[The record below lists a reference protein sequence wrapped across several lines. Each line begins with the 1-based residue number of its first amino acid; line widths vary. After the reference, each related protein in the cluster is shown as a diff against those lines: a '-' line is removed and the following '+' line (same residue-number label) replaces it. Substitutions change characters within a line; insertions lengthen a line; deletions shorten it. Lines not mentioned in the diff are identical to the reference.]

1 MEIKVEKQ
9 DKKCTIVLIGKLDAG
24 TAPQLEEK
32 LDYIPGGLEQLIFD
46 MTELK
51 YISSAGLRTLLIA
64 NDKLEGEGKVTIK
77 GANEMVLD
85 IFNITGFADLLNI
98 Q

>member
-32 LDYIPGGLEQLIFD
+32 LDYIPGGLEELVFD
-46 MTELK
+46 MTEPANLNRLL
-51 YISSAGLRTLLIA
+51 AGE
-64 NDKLEGEGKVTIK
+64 NVGTIVK
-77 GANEMVLD
+77 E
-85 IFNITGFADLLNI
+85 
-98 Q
+98 